1 LSDIFLSY
9 GHSDVVTARRFAEG
23 LERAGFSVWWDATL
37 HSGDSFDAAIEAA
50 LRGARAVVVLWSAA
64 SVQSRWVR
72 AEATLADRLAAYLA
86 LGDLTS
92 ADAALERSLRL
103 NPAYFW
109 SLKSKAI
116 VAAILGRKEEAVQ
129 LVCELRAIEPH
140 ITLAHHQSQTAVWMT
155 DKNRAR
161 EANEILRVL
170 WSETESVDHA
180 KH

>member
-1 LSDIFLSY
+1 MPDIFLSY

-64 SVQSRWVR
+64 SVESRWVR
-72 AEATLADRLAAYLA
+72 AEATLADRRNTLVPVMIE
-86 LGDLTS
+86 S
-92 ADAALERSLRL
+92 CER
-103 NPAYFW
+103 PIM
-109 SLKSKAI
+109 KSKAI

-129 LVCELRAIEPH
+129 RVRELRAIEPH

-161 EANEILRVL
+161 EVNEILRAL